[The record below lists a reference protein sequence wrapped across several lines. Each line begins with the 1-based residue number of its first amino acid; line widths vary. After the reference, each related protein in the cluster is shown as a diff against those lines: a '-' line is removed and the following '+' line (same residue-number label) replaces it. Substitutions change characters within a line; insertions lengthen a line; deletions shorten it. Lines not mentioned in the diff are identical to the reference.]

1 VTSQGRLVPDDGA
14 ETRAVPPELCE
25 ETVASERIYEGRILN
40 LRRDTQRLADGSEVI
55 REVAEHA
62 HSVVILALGAE
73 GRIAF
78 VRQWR
83 SPVAGLLLELP
94 AGVVEPGEDPVR
106 SAARELQEEAGL
118 KPGSL
123 EPLPRFY
130 VAPGWTDEYL
140 HGFLARDCEPSQL
153 PQDDDERVVV
163 EHYSL
168 GEAMDLIETGAI
180 EDAKTIVCLQALA
193 LRAVGPLGAKVIRF
207 YEGE

>member
-1 VTSQGRLVPDDGA
+1 MPERGDGS
-14 ETRAVPPELCE
+14 PEGDVELSE
-25 ETVASERIYEGRILN
+25 ETIGSERLYEGRILN
-40 LRRDTQRLADGSEVI
+40 LRRDTQRLADGSEAT

-62 HSVVILALGAE
+62 AAVVILAFDPE

-83 SPVAGLLLELP
+83 SPVGGPLLELP
-94 AGVVEPGEDPVR
+94 AGMIEAGEEPEI

-140 HGFLARDCEPSQL
+140 YGFVARDCAPSRL
-153 PQDDDERVVV
+153 PGDDDEPLLV
-163 EHYSL
+163 EYYTL
-168 GEAMDLIETGAI
+168 GEAMDQVAAGEI
-180 EDAKTIVCLQALA
+180 EDAKTIICLQAIA
-193 LRAVGPLGAKVIRF
+193 LQAVGPLAAKIIRF
-207 YEGE
+207 YAGE